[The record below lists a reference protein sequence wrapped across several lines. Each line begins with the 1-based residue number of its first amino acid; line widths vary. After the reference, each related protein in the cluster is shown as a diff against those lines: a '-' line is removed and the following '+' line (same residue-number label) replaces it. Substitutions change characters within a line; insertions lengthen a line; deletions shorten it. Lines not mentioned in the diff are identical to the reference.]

1 MAVNDQIEIVRGN
14 VVGVSSASNGVSDN
28 LSSLSTRLSDE
39 LGGVRNL
46 FNLSDAVSAD
56 SLIGDSLRCR
66 LQELGGSIMDLIE
79 DGFGLGDL
87 IKDFKMPDLSE
98 LGAKLAQLNPLNLLD
113 KLGDISLE
121 SVTNKV
127 GELIN
132 DAVGFIGDVIDKTF
146 KSVERAMKGIGDMF
160 DEFGD
165 RVVDLGQFVQDTITG
180 IVGGV
185 GQVLQDVTQGI
196 ENIVGSLLAPCPKP
210 SSNPSVQA
218 QQSLQADLQMFDTDI
233 EMVHGNIVNASAI
246 ATTTGKF
253 SNIVTQQ
260 ATQTVRDISS
270 TTGASIPLSVDPIYA
285 ASTPDAAKANAA
297 ENEKRQELEDVAT
310 NKAKDRINEEMVNA
324 VENEKKQGEQEE
336 TKEQL
341 TTTDESG
348 ENVGVDS
355 VFDLD
360 TCTGVLKKFDQQ
372 IQRVIDL
379 SNGVVESDKT
389 FFDGSPNGVTQNV
402 SGFWAVTPGGVDSLM
417 LVRTRDGKWHATL
430 SSYPVL
436 QALNI
441 LEETGKWPEVFL
453 QDANRNYGVIEP
465 KYLDNLKKAWEI
477 SVEMLGMQNLKRLQP
492 CIDEEEEKLK
502 QAAIDSLNKNSPF
515 YKSELQYQLSLTDR
529 TNRKFLIKQLRS
541 FHDRFIDG
549 GEKKLQKWGDTTE
562 YKVDRSSGPLFDT
575 VDMMAVNICPAI
587 AASGS
592 GIFQFLNSSD

>member
-39 LGGVRNL
+39 LGGVRDR
-46 FNLSDAVSAD
+46 FNLSNAVSAD

-121 SVTNKV
+121 SITNKV

-260 ATQTVRDISS
+260 ATQTVRNTSS
-270 TTGASIPLSVDPIYA
+270 ATGANIPLSVDPAYA
-285 ASTPDAAKANAA
+285 ASTPDAAIANAA
-297 ENEKRQELEDVAT
+297 ENKKRLELEDEAT
-310 NKAKDRINEEMVNA
+310 DKAKDRISEEMVKN
-324 VENEKKQGEQEE
+324 VVGEKKQGEQEN
-336 TKEQL
+336 TKQ
-341 TTTDESG
+341 
-348 ENVGVDS
+348 
-355 VFDLD
+355 
-360 TCTGVLKKFDQQ
+360 
-372 IQRVIDL
+372 
-379 SNGVVESDKT
+379 
-389 FFDGSPNGVTQNV
+389 
-402 SGFWAVTPGGVDSLM
+402 
-417 LVRTRDGKWHATL
+417 TL
-430 SSYPVL
+430 
-436 QALNI
+436 
-441 LEETGKWPEVFL
+441 
-453 QDANRNYGVIEP
+453 
-465 KYLDNLKKAWEI
+465 
-477 SVEMLGMQNLKRLQP
+477 
-492 CIDEEEEKLK
+492 
-502 QAAIDSLNKNSPF
+502 
-515 YKSELQYQLSLTDR
+515 
-529 TNRKFLIKQLRS
+529 
-541 FHDRFIDG
+541 
-549 GEKKLQKWGDTTE
+549 
-562 YKVDRSSGPLFDT
+562 
-575 VDMMAVNICPAI
+575 I
-587 AASGS
+587 AASTS
-592 GIFQFLNSSD
+592 GELIRDVFADFNRSDTISNSINNS